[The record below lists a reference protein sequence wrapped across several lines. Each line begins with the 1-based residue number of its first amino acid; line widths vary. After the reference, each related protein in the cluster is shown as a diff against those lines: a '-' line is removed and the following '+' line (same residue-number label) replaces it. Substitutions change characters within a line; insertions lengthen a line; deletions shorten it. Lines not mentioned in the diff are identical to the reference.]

1 MKKLGYIFCFF
12 LSLCEFT
19 FDKSGYCQETHYV
32 PLEIG
37 NSWAFEYNLN
47 PSIFKD
53 SIEAVVS
60 INDTSYFKFS
70 HFWFIPNKLVRLDQ
84 QNQLWEREGDTE
96 VLRFKFN
103 AAVGDTWNYP
113 DGLMVM
119 ESRNDTITVPAGTF
133 TGCLRI
139 HYYFNGDDND
149 WDEWYAPEIGPVK
162 RILYSIFLNEYNL
175 INFKL
180 NLPTDIRSNPNQSG
194 LSNVEDFALMQ
205 NAPNPLHLQ
214 SPTSSSTTIHYRIPS
229 GVGFVEVNISIYN
242 ILGQKVLTLINENK
256 GPGLYQVSWR
266 GRRRNGILVP
276 SGFYLIRLTAGRFI
290 AVRKALV
297 LY

>member
-1 MKKLGYIFCFF
+1 MKKSRYIVCFCFLIVTF
-12 LSLCEFT
+12 AFT
-19 FDKSGYCQETHYV
+19 RSGYCQTTDYL
-32 PLEIG
+32 PLEID
-37 NSWAFEYNLN
+37 NYWTFETTIA
-47 PSIFKD
+47 PASHRD
-53 SIEAVVS
+53 SIEAIVS
-60 INDTSYFKFS
+60 INDTTYYRFS
-70 HFWFIPNKLVRLDQ
+70 QFWFIPDKMVRLDD

-103 AAVGDTWNYP
+103 AAVGDTWSYP

-119 ESRNDTITVPAGTF
+119 ESRNDTIAVPAGTF
-133 TGCLRI
+133 TNCLRI
-139 HYYFNGDDND
+139 HYYFNGADND

-162 RILYSIFLNEYNL
+162 RILYSIFIIDYDL

-180 NLPTDIRSNPNQSG
+180 NAPTDIWSNPNQRKTT
-194 LSNVEDFALMQ
+194 NAADFALMQ

-214 SPTSSSTTIHYRIPS
+214 GPTSSSTTIHYRIPS

-242 ILGQKVLTLINENK
+242 ILGQKVLTLINESK

-276 SGFYLIRLTAGRFI
+276 SGVYLIRLTAGRFI

-297 LY
+297 L